1 MVVIRQKISV
11 LVYELLF
18 ITIGSQVVPQRVRKY
33 LAYILCVMVGPVS
46 ILDEVQVFK
55 YCFLVNAFTTPG
67 VVL

>member
-55 YCFLVNAFTTPG
+55 YWFLVNAFTTPG